1 VFAQAR
7 AAFEKGRAAMAQ
19 PALALTGRD
28 ALQLSR
34 VSDAIERMSLL
45 APQEKA
51 RLLEGLAAAI
61 EADGEIRL
69 LEHELLRAVG
79 CALDCPMPPSVA
91 ALDPRLLRK

>member
-1 VFAQAR
+1 
-7 AAFEKGRAAMAQ
+7 MAQ

-61 EADGEIRL
+61 EADGEIKL